1 VASESYLCRLA
12 ADTGSHHVP
21 KMVLHADVKGN
32 KTVEELRN
40 GVSSTPI
47 GTVFHNQ
54 GKVAPGPDED
64 QHDLY
69 LHAANVELRD
79 LFLSDGLVEFS
90 SFQTTG
96 RCLTRMVFE
105 DFGWPIKFFRNL
117 GELMRTLYGA
127 LEGALHCDA
136 VVAFPPSDT
145 LLKDIRY
152 CKTKVLPTVTSV
164 AVIL

>member
-1 VASESYLCRLA
+1 
-12 ADTGSHHVP
+12 
-21 KMVLHADVKGN
+21 MVLHADVKGN

-69 LHAANVELRD
+69 LHAANVELRN
-79 LFLSDGLVEFS
+79 FFVSNGLVDFS
-90 SFQTTG
+90 SSLETAG

-117 GELMRTLYGA
+117 GELTRTLYGA
-127 LEGALHCDA
+127 LEGAFHCDA
-136 VVAFPPSDT
+136 VVAFPPSDA

-152 CKTKVLPTVTSV
+152 CKTKVLLTVTSV